1 MKKVSLILTTYNS
14 EAHLE
19 TTLASIEKQD
29 YPAVEVIIKDG
40 GSTDKTV
47 HIIREYEKRSKY
59 LVRWESKKDNGIY
72 DAMNKGIR
80 NSHNEILSFLN
91 ADDYY
96 LDGTLELVRKTFE
109 EHPESDIV
117 HGNILVNGKV
127 FKPAVGIPSFGGV
140 RIFHP
145 ATFVRR
151 SLFDKLGLYDEQY
164 RICADLDFFFRAKEA
179 GAKFTYIDQPLTN
192 FSLDGLSTT
201 ARSQTALELRA
212 ILRHHGYS
220 AFFAGCYYYAM
231 RLRGFLAS
239 WKGKM

>member
-1 MKKVSLILTTYNS
+1 MLDFSVITATYN
-14 EAHLE
+14 AARTVAACLE
-19 TTLASIEKQD
+19 SVQKNKLEKTEHIVVDGASTDQTL
-29 YPAVEVIIKDG
+29 EVIRRYPGVICI
-40 GSTDKTV
+40 S
-47 HIIREYEKRSKY
+47 E
-59 LVRWESKKDNGIY
+59 KDNGIY

-109 EHPESDIV
+109 EQPESDIV
-117 HGNILVNGKV
+117 HGNIFVNGKV
-127 FKPAVGIPSFGGV
+127 YKPAGGIASFGGV

-145 ATFVRR
+145 ATFIRR

-192 FSLDGLSTT
+192 FALDGLSTT
-201 ARSQTALELRA
+201 ARGQTAMELRF
-212 ILRHHGYS
+212 ILRYHGYS